1 MASAGVVGSEASA
14 TKEIRDISRKW
25 GFEERTEI
33 QPQRQEHPRGYE
45 SHLKALGVS
54 WSHQGRRMLG
64 LPSRAR
70 GLAGREAGSRGSPV
84 SLKQWLSLE
93 LSRHHQ
99 DSEAGRATV
108 LSRVLHLLAR
118 RRPRRWGTRP
128 RSLPRRPRP
137 PSIALTTCSAS
148 SSCRSFSRR

>member
-1 MASAGVVGSEASA
+1 MVGSEASA
-14 TKEIRDISRKW
+14 TKEIGDVSKKW

-45 SHLKALGVS
+45 SHLRALGVS
-54 WSHQGRRMLG
+54 WSHPGGRMLG
-64 LPSRAR
+64 LPSGTG
-70 GLAGREAGSRGSPV
+70 GLAGREAGSQGSPV

-108 LSRVLHLLAR
+108 QSRVLHLLAQQKIQTMGHT
-118 RRPRRWGTRP
+118 PG
-128 RSLPRRPRP
+128 SLPRRPRP

-148 SSCRSFSRR
+148 RSCRSFSRR